1 VNDSDDGVGG
11 SGGVVGSSS
20 GGVVVVTR
28 DFESIKG
35 LEDGSRGKG
44 AQVSDV
50 LNS

>member
-1 VNDSDDGVGG
+1 MNDSDDGVGG

-28 DFESIKG
+28 GVESIIG

-44 AQVSDV
+44 GQDSDV